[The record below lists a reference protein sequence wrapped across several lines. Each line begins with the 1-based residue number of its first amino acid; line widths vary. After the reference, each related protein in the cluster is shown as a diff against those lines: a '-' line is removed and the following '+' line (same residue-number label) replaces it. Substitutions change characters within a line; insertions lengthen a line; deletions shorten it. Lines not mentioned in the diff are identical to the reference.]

1 MDGIADAERDIR
13 QLELIGGD
21 YDALLDKATQM
32 LRVFP
37 KVYRTVE
44 DHIRG
49 QMNPVLFEALYVQGD
64 EIVGARLTPVASVLF
79 HDHVRT
85 RPDAARR

>member
-21 YDALLDKATQM
+21 YDALLHKATEM

-37 KVYRTVE
+37 EVYRTVE
-44 DHIRG
+44 DHIRR
-49 QMNPVLFEALYVQGD
+49 QMNRVLFEALYTSR
-64 EIVGARLTPVASVLF
+64 ETRSSA
-79 HDHVRT
+79 HD
-85 RPDAARR
+85 